1 MQDIEPFVV
10 RLPDAFFTLTPCTS
24 TMGIFDFLKGVGLGR
39 KLNPGQEAQEIKDE
53 INRQIPGQID
63 GLNVSYGEDHTVK
76 IFGAAKTQAAREK
89 AVLIAGNHDGV
100 ERVDDQLTISSTTME
115 QQVAASQAAAA
126 QVAAEFY
133 TIQKG
138 DSLSKIAGA
147 KYGDVHAW
155 KELYEANKEVIGSD
169 PDKIFPGQQI
179 RIPAKQA

>member
-1 MQDIEPFVV
+1 
-10 RLPDAFFTLTPCTS
+10 
-24 TMGIFDFLKGVGLGR
+24 MGIFDFLKGIGLGP

-76 IFGAAKTQAAREK
+76 IFGTAQTQAAREK

-100 ERVDDQLTISSTTME
+100 TRVDDQMTVSATTMGE
-115 QQVAASQAAAA
+115 QVAAAQAAP
-126 QVAAEFY
+126 AAEFY

-138 DSLSKIAGA
+138 DSLSGIAKA
-147 KYGDVHAW
+147 KYGDVGAW
-155 KELYEANKEVIGSD
+155 KQLYEENKEVIGPN

-179 RIPAKQA
+179 RIPAR

>member
-1 MQDIEPFVV
+1 
-10 RLPDAFFTLTPCTS
+10 
-24 TMGIFDFLKGVGLGR
+24 MGIFDFLKGVGLGP

-76 IFGAAKTQAAREK
+76 LFGAAKSQAAREK

-100 ERVDDQLTISSTTME
+100 ERVDDQLTISSTTMA
-115 QQVAASQAAAA
+115 QQAAAA
-126 QVAAEFY
+126 QATAAATFY

-138 DSLSKIAGA
+138 DSLSKIAKE
-147 KYGDVHAW
+147 KYGDVAAW

-179 RIPAKQA
+179 RVPAR

>member
-1 MQDIEPFVV
+1 
-10 RLPDAFFTLTPCTS
+10 
-24 TMGIFDFLKGVGLGR
+24 MGIFDFLKGVGLGP

-63 GLNVSYGEDHTVK
+63 GLNVSYAEDHTVK
-76 IFGAAKTQAAREK
+76 LFGAAQTQAAREK

-100 ERVDDQLTISSTTME
+100 TRVDDQLTISATTMA
-115 QQVAASQAAAA
+115 QQVAAAQAAAP
-126 QVAAEFY
+126 AEFY

-155 KELYEANKEVIGSD
+155 KELYEANKEVIGD
-169 PDKIFPGQQI
+169 NPDKIFPGQQI
-179 RIPAKQA
+179 RIPAR